1 MIVAM
6 PCKQDAVVWMA
17 FHGAC
22 RIHGNVEMEKKA
34 AEQVLELDHENA
46 ADYVLLS
53 NIYAVL
59 TTRISVRMSYSR
71 ERKEI

>member
-17 FHGAC
+17 FLCAC
-22 RIHGNVEMEKKA
+22 RIHGNVEMGKKA

-53 NIYAVL
+53 NIYAVC
-59 TTRISVRMSYSR
+59 
-71 ERKEI
+71 